1 MAERI
6 PPHNEEAE
14 KSVLGAVM
22 LNREVLFDVLEE
34 VDADD
39 FYNAAHK
46 EIFNAIWELYKQ
58 NKAVDVLTVSEELK
72 KRGVLQ
78 MVGGRAYVAQLTLD
92 VPSTINAVEYAK
104 IVREKATIRK
114 MVLASEDITDKGYQA
129 SMDAKDILDYAE
141 KSIFSIAQRNQKSDY
156 SDVQSVLLTN
166 IQDIDE
172 AAKNQGKVLG
182 TPTGFKDL
190 DDVLN
195 GLQKSNLV
203 IIAARP
209 AMGKTAFALNIAQ
222 QSAVSG
228 GSSVLIFSLEMSK
241 EQLGQRLLSSQSR
254 VEMTKLQRGTL
265 DKKDWERVNL
275 ALDEMQN
282 AKIHIDD
289 TPGISMVEIRNKCRR
304 LKADK
309 GLDLILIDYLQ
320 LMSSPERSD
329 NRVGEISAISRN
341 LKLLAREMDCPV
353 VALSQ
358 LSRAPEQRPDHH
370 PNLADLRESGSIEQD
385 ADIVI
390 FLYRDDYYT
399 KENSQKP
406 GICDVIVAKN
416 RRGETRTVE
425 LTWLGKYT
433 KFADKAS
440 DAFMGNMDQ
449 Q

>member
-254 VEMTKLQRGTL
+254 VEMTKLQRGNL

-385 ADIVI
+385 ADVVM
-390 FLYRDDYYT
+390 FLYRDDYYN
-399 KENSQKP
+399 KENSEKP
-406 GICDVIVAKN
+406 GVCEINIAKN
-416 RRGETRTVE
+416 RSGPTKTIE
-425 LTWLGKYT
+425 LTWVSRYT
-433 KFADKAS
+433 KFS
-440 DAFMGNMDQ
+440 DMAL
-449 Q
+449 

>member
-6 PPHNEEAE
+6 PPHNDEAE

-22 LNREVLFDVLEE
+22 LNKEVLFDVLEE
-34 VDADD
+34 VEQDD
-39 FYNAAHK
+39 FYNSAHK
-46 EIFNAIWELYKQ
+46 EIFNAIWELYKE

-104 IVREKATIRK
+104 IVSEKATMRRMI
-114 MVLASEDITDKGYQA
+114 MAAEDITDKGYRD
-129 SMDAKDILDYAE
+129 SMDATEILDYAE
-141 KSIFSIAQRNQKSDY
+141 KSVFSIAQRNQKNDY
-156 SDVQSVLLTN
+156 RDVQSVLLTN

-182 TPTGFKDL
+182 TPTGFKAL

-209 AMGKTAFALNIAQ
+209 SMGKTAFALNIAQ
-222 QSAVSG
+222 QSAVRE
-228 GSSVLIFSLEMSK
+228 GSTVLIFSLEMSK

-254 VEMTKLQRGTL
+254 VEMSKLQRGTL

-275 ALDEMQN
+275 ALDEMQK
-282 AKIHIDD
+282 AKIYIDD
-289 TPGISMVEIRNKCRR
+289 TPGISMIEIRNKCRR

-309 GLDLILIDYLQ
+309 GLDLILLDYLQ
-320 LMSSPERSD
+320 LMSSPEKSD

-341 LKLLAREMDCPV
+341 LKLLAREMNCPV

-370 PNLADLRESGSIEQD
+370 PILADLRESGAIEQD
-385 ADIVI
+385 ADVVM
-390 FLYRDDYYT
+390 FLYRDDYYN
-399 KENSQKP
+399 KENSEKP
-406 GICDVIVAKN
+406 GVCEINIAKN
-416 RRGETRTVE
+416 RSGPTKTVE
-425 LTWLGKYT
+425 LTWVERYT
-433 KFADKAS
+433 KFS
-440 DAFMGNMDQ
+440 DMAL
-449 Q
+449 

>member
-156 SDVQSVLLTN
+156 TDVQSVLLTN

-254 VEMTKLQRGTL
+254 VEMTKLQRGNL

-385 ADIVI
+385 ADVVM
-390 FLYRDDYYT
+390 FLYRDDYYN
-399 KENSQKP
+399 KENSEKP
-406 GICDVIVAKN
+406 GVCEINIAKN
-416 RRGETRTVE
+416 RSGPTKTIE
-425 LTWLGKYT
+425 LTWVSRYT
-433 KFADKAS
+433 KFS
-440 DAFMGNMDQ
+440 DMAL
-449 Q
+449 

>member
-22 LNREVLFDVLEE
+22 LNKEVLFDVLEE
-34 VDADD
+34 VDGDD
-39 FYNAAHK
+39 FYNSAHK
-46 EIFNAIWELYKQ
+46 EIFNAIYELYKE

-78 MVGGRAYVAQLTLD
+78 MVGGRAYVAQLTLE

-114 MVLASEDITDKGYQA
+114 MVIASEDITDKGYQA

-156 SDVQSVLLTN
+156 TDVQSVLLTN

-195 GLQKSNLV
+195 GLQRSNLV

-222 QSAVSG
+222 QSAVNG

-254 VEMTKLQRGTL
+254 VEMTKLQRGSL

-275 ALDEMQN
+275 ALDEMQK
-282 AKIHIDD
+282 AKIYIDD
-289 TPGISMVEIRNKCRR
+289 TPGISMIEIRNKCRR
-304 LKADK
+304 LKADR

-320 LMSSPERSD
+320 LMSSPERSE
-329 NRVGEISAISRN
+329 NRVGKISAISRN

-370 PNLADLRESGSIEQD
+370 PNLSDLRESGSIEQD
-385 ADIVI
+385 ADVVM
-390 FLYRDDYYT
+390 FLYRDDYYN
-399 KENSQKP
+399 KENSEKP
-406 GICDVIVAKN
+406 GVCEINIAKN
-416 RRGETRTVE
+416 RSGPTKTIE
-425 LTWLGKYT
+425 LTWVSRYT
-433 KFADKAS
+433 KFS
-440 DAFMGNMDQ
+440 DMAL
-449 Q
+449 

>member
-78 MVGGRAYVAQLTLD
+78 MVGGRAYVAHLTLD

-156 SDVQSVLLTN
+156 TDVQSVLLTN

-254 VEMTKLQRGTL
+254 VEMTKLQRGNL

-385 ADIVI
+385 ADVVM
-390 FLYRDDYYT
+390 FLYRDDYYN
-399 KENSQKP
+399 KENSEKP
-406 GICDVIVAKN
+406 GVCEINIAKN
-416 RRGETRTVE
+416 RSGPTKTIE
-425 LTWLGKYT
+425 LTWVSRYT
-433 KFADKAS
+433 KFS
-440 DAFMGNMDQ
+440 DMAL
-449 Q
+449 

>member
-156 SDVQSVLLTN
+156 TDVQSVLLTN
-166 IQDIDE
+166 IQEIDE

-254 VEMTKLQRGTL
+254 VEMTKLQRGNL

-385 ADIVI
+385 ADVVM
-390 FLYRDDYYT
+390 FLYRDDYYN
-399 KENSQKP
+399 KENSEKP
-406 GICDVIVAKN
+406 GVCEINIAKN
-416 RRGETRTVE
+416 RSGPTKTIE
-425 LTWLGKYT
+425 LTWVSRYT
-433 KFADKAS
+433 KFS
-440 DAFMGNMDQ
+440 DMAL
-449 Q
+449 

>member
-22 LNREVLFDVLEE
+22 LNRDVLFDVLEE

-39 FYNAAHK
+39 FYNASHK

-166 IQDIDE
+166 IQEIDE

-241 EQLGQRLLSSQSR
+241 EQLGQRLLSAQSR
-254 VEMTKLQRGTL
+254 VEMTKLQRGNL

-320 LMSSPERSD
+320 LMSSPEKSD

-353 VALSQ
+353 VALCQ

-370 PNLADLRESGSIEQD
+370 PNLADLREYGSIEQD
-385 ADIVI
+385 ADVVM
-390 FLYRDDYYT
+390 FLYRDDYYN
-399 KENSQKP
+399 KENSEKP
-406 GICDVIVAKN
+406 GVCEINIAKN
-416 RRGETRTVE
+416 RSGPTKTIE
-425 LTWLGKYT
+425 LTWVSRYT
-433 KFADKAS
+433 KFS
-440 DAFMGNMDQ
+440 DMAL
-449 Q
+449 